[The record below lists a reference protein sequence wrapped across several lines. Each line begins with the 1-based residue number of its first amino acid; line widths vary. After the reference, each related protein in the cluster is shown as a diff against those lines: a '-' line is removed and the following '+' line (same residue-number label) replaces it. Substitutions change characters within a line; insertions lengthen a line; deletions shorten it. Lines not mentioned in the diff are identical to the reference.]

1 MAIYRAYS
9 VPLYLEALISLTQLG
24 SRLLLFRFNKACNT
38 RDGDGGDRRMAVA
51 EVYRKKM
58 RIIPSTVS

>member
-38 RDGDGGDRRMAVA
+38 QDGGI
-51 EVYRKKM
+51 EEWQ
-58 RIIPSTVS
+58 